1 MNVQSNIT
9 SSPVAPS
16 GDWHPVDDINR
27 AGSIVFTCWLAM
39 MAKEFDAEAD
49 GPTVADTLYD
59 AFERIRRAEKKLDGP
74 SFAIVKPK
82 VAEATSDDLIRIGKL
97 IAEHREVY
105 LSWNDLCHLADV
117 CDPRHDPKMVPVVKA
132 LDDREAELMQALI
145 DEPVSTFE
153 ALQAKGAHL
162 AAIHARRGLSYEEAF
177 AFVAS
182 FHNPN
187 VRVER

>member
-9 SSPVAPS
+9 SSPVAPT

-74 SFAIVKPK
+74 SFAVVKSKAP
-82 VAEATSDDLIRIGKL
+82 AETSDDLARIGKM
-97 IAEHREVY
+97 IANHRETY
-105 LSWNDLCHLADV
+105 LTWNDLCHLADV
-117 CDPRHDPKMVPVVKA
+117 CDHRHDPKMVPLVKA
-132 LDDREAELMQALI
+132 LDDREAELLQALI
-145 DEPVSTFE
+145 DEPVWTFE

-162 AAIHARRGLSYEEAF
+162 AAIHARGGLSYEEAF